1 MHYATNRQVVS
12 SIPDCVLNKFPV
24 INIFKMEISIPKIK
38 KKLTLRTATYV

>member
-1 MHYATNRQVVS
+1 
-12 SIPDCVLNKFPV
+12 V